1 MFSFSL
7 IWYFILSIASCL
19 CLLYRIISAISPQGV
34 SYFKY
39 FDTYILA
46 AGFIYFLINTISQ
59 FRATESDKGKTG
71 FIQKYVGKYFI
82 ILSFGCL
89 FLANM
94 AYGIVKLIKKEG
106 FFYDSTK
113 LGYVENIIVEIA
125 IPVCCAVDLFINP
138 RKSVSRLLWEM
149 VGLIGL
155 IIAFFLIEWIL
166 SGKSFG
172 SYFTSNWAQIIFRP
186 LFSVLGYFVYEFVVK
201 IKGGEASDYKE
212 VKS

>member
-7 IWYFILSIASCL
+7 IWYFILTIASGL
-19 CLLYRIISAISPQGV
+19 CLVYRIISAITSSTVP
-34 SYFKY
+34 YLKY
-39 FDTYILA
+39 FDTYILI
-46 AGFIYFLINTISQ
+46 AGFIYFLINTINQ
-59 FRATESDKGKTG
+59 FRATESDKGKSG

-106 FFYDSTK
+106 FFYDNRG
-113 LGYVENIIVEIA
+113 LGYVDNIIVEIV
-125 IPVCCAVDLFINP
+125 IPICCAVDLFINP
-138 RKSVSRLLWEM
+138 RKNVSRLLWEM

-155 IIAFFLIEWIL
+155 IIAFFLLEWIL
-166 SGKSFG
+166 SGQKFG
-172 SYFTSNWAQIIFRP
+172 AYFTSNWAQIIFRP

-201 IKGGEASDYKE
+201 MTGGETSDYKE